1 MRKPANSLPCGLA
14 SQVTR
19 HPCQAQFASWR
30 IKQSPACVACA
41 HYPPRKVH
49 YPPRTRG
56 HSSLFVPILSPPIQ
70 LIQDRR
76 GRFASCG
83 PKSRGQRAEAGVPA
97 RAATGALAL
106 LAADHGRADGSRPSG
121 RGARRRCTSA
131 CLDSRSTPAYPARW
145 ALFEGLWHVAAG
157 ARVAAS
163 SVSRCQGAKQRIP
176 QLSRVV
182 PLCPHPCAPPH
193 HCRKQRRAP
202 LPWRAS

>member
-1 MRKPANSLPCGLA
+1 VKTALHAQTDTNPSIDHLPYKSGKRPTNSGNALA
-14 SQVTR
+14 D
-19 HPCQAQFASWR
+19 
-30 IKQSPACVACA
+30 QSPACLARTT
-41 HYPPRKVH
+41 PPREVH

-145 ALFEGLWHVAAG
+145 ALFEGLWHVGAG

-163 SVSRCQGAKQRIP
+163 SVSRCQGAKQWISELIFRG
-176 QLSRVV
+176 QT
-182 PLCPHPCAPPH
+182 
-193 HCRKQRRAP
+193 
-202 LPWRAS
+202 

>member
-1 MRKPANSLPCGLA
+1 MKTGGSKPRLS
-14 SQVTR
+14 
-19 HPCQAQFASWR
+19 
-30 IKQSPACVACA
+30 CA
-41 HYPPRKVH
+41 HYPPREVH

-56 HSSLFVPILSPPIQ
+56 HSSLFVPMLSPPIQ

-145 ALFEGLWHVAAG
+145 ALFEGLWHVCAG
-157 ARVAAS
+157 ERVAAS